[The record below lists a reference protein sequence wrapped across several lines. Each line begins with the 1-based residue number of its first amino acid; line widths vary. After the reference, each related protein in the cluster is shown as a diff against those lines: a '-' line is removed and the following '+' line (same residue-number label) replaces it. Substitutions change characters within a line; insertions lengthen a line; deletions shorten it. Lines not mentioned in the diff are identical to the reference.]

1 MQLKDSVREL
11 TVIKK
16 QRMLFKEFLADIK
29 SSLKQYDS
37 ANLINDMDVYNW
49 VIQGMRRFGNL
60 PTIQIEKSLEV
71 KNRKVALPEGFKS
84 LRMAL
89 KCEPDRYECD
99 EKAQDVLQQYY
110 FYKTWETNQTEYSIC
125 EPCEST
131 EKQTCVVEKIYFH
144 NGGKANFYYK
154 KPEWLK
160 LVSYSKGDLDLKGC
174 FNLAVKNSP
183 HTISINNKTLYTNFN
198 SGVIYIVYNGFEE
211 DEDGFVEIPETN
223 NGNLEQY
230 LQYYVKRNL
239 MEQMITNSDNTTNEF
254 QLYQLFKA
262 DELQYFSLAK
272 TEMKF
277 KNIETGLKNYAKKV
291 KREFKIYNFGTK
303 R

>member
-1 MQLKDSVREL
+1 
-11 TVIKK
+11 
-16 QRMLFKEFLADIK
+16 MLFKEFLADIK

-291 KREFKIYNFGTK
+291 KREFKIYNFGQNNF
-303 R
+303 RRYR